1 MQCKLS
7 LEVIFE
13 SNLNISLF
21 LPKMFIPINVSYFAR
36 FNLPRNCVKHLDVMS
51 NINHWLLDMI
61 RFIVAFSL
69 YMKPYHGT
77 EKLIALKIL
86 YISHI

>member
-21 LPKMFIPINVSYFAR
+21 LPKMFIPIIVSYFAR

-61 RFIVAFSL
+61 SFIVAFSL

-77 EKLIALKIL
+77 EKLIA
-86 YISHI
+86 H